1 MVESLERSF
10 DKPFLAKMVEHSD
23 VGVGVVN
30 VVSIGRVLMP
40 RPFIRSWN
48 V

>member
-1 MVESLERSF
+1 MVQSKEISV
-10 DKPFLAKMVEHSD
+10 DIPFLAKMVEHSD

-30 VVSIGRVLMP
+30 VVGIGRVLMP